1 MRFKKLGSEDV
12 GEATSRRH
20 VDPLTGQEEVNITDQ
35 DLAATPPLED
45 EPEFRD
51 ILPDQIQSFRS
62 GEEEDEVELER
73 EKEEIVLVNRT
84 RERDE
89 ATSISVVA
97 ATRSRR
103 RVRSSSFV
111 TSPSTTWATR
121 STR

>member
-51 ILPDQIQSFRS
+51 ILPDQIQEFRTDE
-62 GEEEDEVELER
+62 EEEDEDRELTAR
-73 EKEEIVLVNRT
+73 PSEELRPIQ
-84 RERDE
+84 RDE
-89 ATSISVVA
+89 L
-97 ATRSRR
+97 
-103 RVRSSSFV
+103 
-111 TSPSTTWATR
+111 PEG
-121 STR
+121 

>member
-51 ILPDQIQSFRS
+51 ILPDQIQEFRS
-62 GEEEDEVELER
+62 GEEEEEEER
-73 EKEEIVLVNRT
+73 EITARPHEEIRPIQ
-84 RERDE
+84 RDE
-89 ATSISVVA
+89 L
-97 ATRSRR
+97 
-103 RVRSSSFV
+103 
-111 TSPSTTWATR
+111 PEG
-121 STR
+121 

>member
-51 ILPDQIQSFRS
+51 IFPDQIQEFRS
-62 GEEEDEVELER
+62 GEEDEEDEDRELTARPSQEVR
-73 EKEEIVLVNRT
+73 PMQ
-84 RERDE
+84 RDE
-89 ATSISVVA
+89 L
-97 ATRSRR
+97 
-103 RVRSSSFV
+103 
-111 TSPSTTWATR
+111 PEG
-121 STR
+121 

>member
-51 ILPDQIQSFRS
+51 ILPDQIQEFRS
-62 GEEEDEVELER
+62 GEEDEDEDR
-73 EKEEIVLVNRT
+73 EITARPSEGIRAIQ
-84 RERDE
+84 RDE
-89 ATSISVVA
+89 L
-97 ATRSRR
+97 
-103 RVRSSSFV
+103 
-111 TSPSTTWATR
+111 PEG
-121 STR
+121 